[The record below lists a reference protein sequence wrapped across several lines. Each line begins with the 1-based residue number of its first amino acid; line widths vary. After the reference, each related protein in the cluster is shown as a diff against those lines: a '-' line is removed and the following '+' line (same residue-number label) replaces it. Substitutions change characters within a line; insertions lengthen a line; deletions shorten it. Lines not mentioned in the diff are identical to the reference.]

1 MKVADGFWLSKKGYE
16 VNYASQAYKVET
28 TENAIKVLATPYTVM
43 NRGMTL
49 GGPNLEI
56 TYSSTCE
63 NTIKVHIDHYR
74 GGLDNIPRFELNE
87 DPNFKP
93 VINRSEDSVELISG
107 DTKVVIR
114 IADDWDV
121 QFYYKDR
128 HLTGGAWRST
138 SIIHENQFHA
148 NARMEL
154 QEDDQDFNYPQDP
167 NRTYI
172 REQLKTDIGECIY
185 GFGEKFTPFVKNG
198 QVVEIWNSDGG
209 TCSDQ
214 SYKNIPFYVSS
225 KSYGVFVNSSDKVSF
240 EVNSDTV
247 SKVTFTQ
254 PGEELEYFIIGG
266 ENLEDVL
273 KHYTDLTGKPSLP
286 PAYTFGL
293 WLSTSF
299 TTSYD
304 EETVTSFIDG
314 MKDRKIPLQVFHFD
328 CFWMK
333 EYEWCNFEWDKDM
346 FPDPEGMLKR
356 LHDKG
361 LEICVWINS
370 YVGQQSKLFD
380 IGKEK
385 GYFIKNLDGSVYQ
398 SDMWQPGMAIVDFT
412 NPEAC
417 EWFKGLLKK
426 LFDMGVN
433 NIKTDFG
440 ERIPTKVKYF
450 NGKDPIKMHNYYT
463 YLYNKCVF
471 EALEEYYG
479 KDKACLFA
487 RSATVGGQKF
497 PVHWGGDCYAEYS
510 AMSETLRGGLSLCS
524 SGFGFFSHDMGGFE
538 ATAPAD
544 VYKRWCA
551 FGLLSTHS
559 RLHGSTSYRVP
570 WVYDEDG
577 DTEACDVLRHYT
589 VLKGRLM
596 PYLWAQANKTHTEGV
611 PMMRSM
617 IIAFS
622 DDTACKYLDQQY
634 MLGDNLCIV
643 IDSNIVIIA
652 AAGNTA
658 GTHATCNN
666 SCVAG
671 HAAADGQDALRNL
684 HADDIFGA
692 GFQTDQNDL
701 LPSFVLDLLFSI
713 FSAED
718 NATAGR
724 SRRSGQA
731 LADCFSSLQG
741 SSVKLRVQQGIQLLG
756 LNAQYSGALI
766 DNALINEVAGDLQSS
781 LCGTLAVTGL
791 QHIQVAVLNGELHI
805 LHIAEVVLQTG
816 SDLNELVVDLRHLL
830 VQVAD
835 GRRSAD
841 TSNDVLALCIDE
853 VLAHQLLSAGGGV
866 TGECNAGAGA
876 VAGVTESH
884 LLDVDSGAPL
894 VGDLVHL
901 TIDVCAGV
909 VPAAEDGLDSLD
921 ELILGV
927 LGEGSALVVLIDL
940 LEGADQFLQVVSSQV
955 NVVLDALGFL
965 HLVDLDLEQALRDHH
980 NDVREHLH
988 KATVAV
994 VCKTGVAGLLCQTF
1008 KPACT
1013 GFCRSSC
1020 GQSPFHLQPQF
1031 LFTD

>member
-214 SYKNIPFYVSS
+214 SYKNIPFYISS

-304 EETVTSFIDG
+304 EKTVTSFIDG

-346 FPDPEGMLKR
+346 FPDPEGLLKR
-356 LHDKG
+356 LHDRG

-643 IDSNIVIIA
+643 PVMNEEGVAEFYVPDNGTWTDIQSGETYEGGKYYTRKCDYFQTPILARPNSIVTY
-652 AAGNTA
+652 GNFDAEDKMT
-658 GTHATCNN
+658 
-666 SCVAG
+666 VVY
-671 HAAADGQDALRNL
+671 DYLQDAE
-684 HADDIFGA
+684 A
-692 GFQTDQNDL
+692 
-701 LPSFVLDLLFSI
+701 V
-713 FSAED
+713 
-718 NATAGR
+718 
-724 SRRSGQA
+724 
-731 LADCFSSLQG
+731 
-741 SSVKLRVQQGIQLLG
+741 VYG
-756 LNAQYSGALI
+756 L
-766 DNALINEVAGDLQSS
+766 
-781 LCGTLAVTGL
+781 
-791 QHIQVAVLNGELHI
+791 
-805 LHIAEVVLQTG
+805 
-816 SDLNELVVDLRHLL
+816 
-830 VQVAD
+830 
-835 GRRSAD
+835 
-841 TSNDVLALCIDE
+841 
-853 VLAHQLLSAGGGV
+853 
-866 TGECNAGAGA
+866 
-876 VAGVTESH
+876 
-884 LLDVDSGAPL
+884 
-894 VGDLVHL
+894 
-901 TIDVCAGV
+901 
-909 VPAAEDGLDSLD
+909 EDGKTAQAAIFDSESNKITD
-921 ELILGV
+921 ITATRNGNV
-927 LGEGSALVVLIDL
+927 ITVSYDATDKSFKVTAEGKTVEA
-940 LEGADQFLQVVSSQV
+940 
-955 NVVLDALGFL
+955 
-965 HLVDLDLEQALRDHH
+965 
-980 NDVREHLH
+980 
-988 KATVAV
+988 KAGSTSVEI
-994 VCKTGVAGLLCQTF
+994 TL
-1008 KPACT
+1008 
-1013 GFCRSSC
+1013 
-1020 GQSPFHLQPQF
+1020 
-1031 LFTD
+1031 

>member
-93 VINRSEDSVELISG
+93 VVNRSEDSVELISG

-138 SIIHENQFHA
+138 SIIHESQFHA

-214 SYKNIPFYVSS
+214 SYKNIPFYISS

-304 EETVTSFIDG
+304 EKTVTSFIQG
-314 MKDRKIPLQVFHFD
+314 MADREIPLHVFHFD
-328 CFWMK
+328 CYWMDA
-333 EYEWCNFEWDKDM
+333 YEWCNFEWDKDM
-346 FPDPEGMLKR
+346 FPDPEGLLKR
-356 LHDKG
+356 LHDRG

-643 IDSNIVIIA
+643 PVMNEEGIAEFYVPDNGTWTDIQSGETYEGGKYYTRKCDYFQTPILARPNSIVTY
-652 AAGNTA
+652 GNFDAEDKMT
-658 GTHATCNN
+658 
-666 SCVAG
+666 VVY
-671 HAAADGQDALRNL
+671 DYLQDAE
-684 HADDIFGA
+684 A
-692 GFQTDQNDL
+692 
-701 LPSFVLDLLFSI
+701 V
-713 FSAED
+713 
-718 NATAGR
+718 
-724 SRRSGQA
+724 
-731 LADCFSSLQG
+731 
-741 SSVKLRVQQGIQLLG
+741 VYG
-756 LNAQYSGALI
+756 L
-766 DNALINEVAGDLQSS
+766 
-781 LCGTLAVTGL
+781 
-791 QHIQVAVLNGELHI
+791 
-805 LHIAEVVLQTG
+805 
-816 SDLNELVVDLRHLL
+816 
-830 VQVAD
+830 
-835 GRRSAD
+835 
-841 TSNDVLALCIDE
+841 
-853 VLAHQLLSAGGGV
+853 
-866 TGECNAGAGA
+866 
-876 VAGVTESH
+876 
-884 LLDVDSGAPL
+884 
-894 VGDLVHL
+894 
-901 TIDVCAGV
+901 
-909 VPAAEDGLDSLD
+909 EDGKTAQAAIFDSESNKITD
-921 ELILGV
+921 ITATRNGNV
-927 LGEGSALVVLIDL
+927 ITVSYAATDKSFKVTAEGKTVEA
-940 LEGADQFLQVVSSQV
+940 
-955 NVVLDALGFL
+955 
-965 HLVDLDLEQALRDHH
+965 
-980 NDVREHLH
+980 
-988 KATVAV
+988 KAGSTSVEI
-994 VCKTGVAGLLCQTF
+994 TL
-1008 KPACT
+1008 
-1013 GFCRSSC
+1013 
-1020 GQSPFHLQPQF
+1020 
-1031 LFTD
+1031 

>member
-154 QEDDQDFNYPQDP
+154 QEDDQDFNYPQDS

-346 FPDPEGMLKR
+346 FPDPEGLLKR
-356 LHDKG
+356 LHDRG

-643 IDSNIVIIA
+643 PVMNEEGIAEFYVPDNGTWTDIQSGETYEGGKYYTRKCDYFQTPILARPNSIVTY
-652 AAGNTA
+652 GNFDAEDKMT
-658 GTHATCNN
+658 
-666 SCVAG
+666 VVY
-671 HAAADGQDALRNL
+671 DYLQDAE
-684 HADDIFGA
+684 A
-692 GFQTDQNDL
+692 
-701 LPSFVLDLLFSI
+701 V
-713 FSAED
+713 
-718 NATAGR
+718 
-724 SRRSGQA
+724 
-731 LADCFSSLQG
+731 
-741 SSVKLRVQQGIQLLG
+741 VYG
-756 LNAQYSGALI
+756 L
-766 DNALINEVAGDLQSS
+766 
-781 LCGTLAVTGL
+781 
-791 QHIQVAVLNGELHI
+791 
-805 LHIAEVVLQTG
+805 
-816 SDLNELVVDLRHLL
+816 
-830 VQVAD
+830 
-835 GRRSAD
+835 
-841 TSNDVLALCIDE
+841 
-853 VLAHQLLSAGGGV
+853 
-866 TGECNAGAGA
+866 
-876 VAGVTESH
+876 
-884 LLDVDSGAPL
+884 
-894 VGDLVHL
+894 
-901 TIDVCAGV
+901 
-909 VPAAEDGLDSLD
+909 EDGKTAQATIFDSESNKITD
-921 ELILGV
+921 ITATRNGNV
-927 LGEGSALVVLIDL
+927 ITVSYAATDKSFKVTAEGKTVEA
-940 LEGADQFLQVVSSQV
+940 
-955 NVVLDALGFL
+955 
-965 HLVDLDLEQALRDHH
+965 
-980 NDVREHLH
+980 
-988 KATVAV
+988 KAGSTSVEI
-994 VCKTGVAGLLCQTF
+994 TL
-1008 KPACT
+1008 
-1013 GFCRSSC
+1013 
-1020 GQSPFHLQPQF
+1020 
-1031 LFTD
+1031 

>member
-346 FPDPEGMLKR
+346 FPDPEGLLKR
-356 LHDKG
+356 LHDRG

-417 EWFKGLLKK
+417 GWFKGLLKK

-643 IDSNIVIIA
+643 PVMNEEGIAEFYVPDNGTWTDIQSGETYEGGKYYTRKCDYFQTPILARPNSIVTY
-652 AAGNTA
+652 GNFDAEDKMT
-658 GTHATCNN
+658 
-666 SCVAG
+666 VVY
-671 HAAADGQDALRNL
+671 DYLQDAE
-684 HADDIFGA
+684 A
-692 GFQTDQNDL
+692 
-701 LPSFVLDLLFSI
+701 V
-713 FSAED
+713 
-718 NATAGR
+718 
-724 SRRSGQA
+724 
-731 LADCFSSLQG
+731 
-741 SSVKLRVQQGIQLLG
+741 VYG
-756 LNAQYSGALI
+756 L
-766 DNALINEVAGDLQSS
+766 
-781 LCGTLAVTGL
+781 
-791 QHIQVAVLNGELHI
+791 
-805 LHIAEVVLQTG
+805 
-816 SDLNELVVDLRHLL
+816 
-830 VQVAD
+830 
-835 GRRSAD
+835 
-841 TSNDVLALCIDE
+841 
-853 VLAHQLLSAGGGV
+853 
-866 TGECNAGAGA
+866 
-876 VAGVTESH
+876 
-884 LLDVDSGAPL
+884 
-894 VGDLVHL
+894 
-901 TIDVCAGV
+901 
-909 VPAAEDGLDSLD
+909 EDGKTAQATIFDSESNKITD
-921 ELILGV
+921 ITATRNGNV
-927 LGEGSALVVLIDL
+927 ITVSYAATDKSFKVTAEGKTVEA
-940 LEGADQFLQVVSSQV
+940 
-955 NVVLDALGFL
+955 
-965 HLVDLDLEQALRDHH
+965 
-980 NDVREHLH
+980 
-988 KATVAV
+988 KAGSTSVEI
-994 VCKTGVAGLLCQTF
+994 TL
-1008 KPACT
+1008 
-1013 GFCRSSC
+1013 
-1020 GQSPFHLQPQF
+1020 
-1031 LFTD
+1031 

>member
-138 SIIHENQFHA
+138 SIIHESQFHA

-214 SYKNIPFYVSS
+214 SYKNIPFYISS

-304 EETVTSFIDG
+304 EKTVTSFIDG

-346 FPDPEGMLKR
+346 FPDPEGLLKR
-356 LHDKG
+356 LHDRG

-643 IDSNIVIIA
+643 PVMNEEGIAEFYVPDNGTWTDIQSGETYEGGKYYTRKCDYFQTPILVRPNSIVTY
-652 AAGNTA
+652 GNFDAEDKMT
-658 GTHATCNN
+658 
-666 SCVAG
+666 VVY
-671 HAAADGQDALRNL
+671 DYLQDAE
-684 HADDIFGA
+684 A
-692 GFQTDQNDL
+692 
-701 LPSFVLDLLFSI
+701 V
-713 FSAED
+713 
-718 NATAGR
+718 
-724 SRRSGQA
+724 
-731 LADCFSSLQG
+731 
-741 SSVKLRVQQGIQLLG
+741 VYG
-756 LNAQYSGALI
+756 L
-766 DNALINEVAGDLQSS
+766 
-781 LCGTLAVTGL
+781 
-791 QHIQVAVLNGELHI
+791 
-805 LHIAEVVLQTG
+805 
-816 SDLNELVVDLRHLL
+816 
-830 VQVAD
+830 
-835 GRRSAD
+835 
-841 TSNDVLALCIDE
+841 
-853 VLAHQLLSAGGGV
+853 
-866 TGECNAGAGA
+866 
-876 VAGVTESH
+876 
-884 LLDVDSGAPL
+884 
-894 VGDLVHL
+894 
-901 TIDVCAGV
+901 
-909 VPAAEDGLDSLD
+909 EDGKTAQAAIFDSESNKITD
-921 ELILGV
+921 ITATRNGNV
-927 LGEGSALVVLIDL
+927 ITVSYAATDKSFKVTAEGKTVEA
-940 LEGADQFLQVVSSQV
+940 
-955 NVVLDALGFL
+955 
-965 HLVDLDLEQALRDHH
+965 
-980 NDVREHLH
+980 
-988 KATVAV
+988 KAGSTSVEI
-994 VCKTGVAGLLCQTF
+994 TL
-1008 KPACT
+1008 
-1013 GFCRSSC
+1013 
-1020 GQSPFHLQPQF
+1020 
-1031 LFTD
+1031 

>member
-214 SYKNIPFYVSS
+214 SYKNIPFYISS

-304 EETVTSFIDG
+304 EKTVTSFIDG

-346 FPDPEGMLKR
+346 FPDPEGLLKR
-356 LHDKG
+356 LHDRG

-643 IDSNIVIIA
+643 PVMNEEGIAEFYVPDNGTWTDIQSGETYEGGKYYTRKCDYFQTPILARPNSIVTY
-652 AAGNTA
+652 GNFDAEDKMT
-658 GTHATCNN
+658 
-666 SCVAG
+666 VVY
-671 HAAADGQDALRNL
+671 DYLQDAE
-684 HADDIFGA
+684 A
-692 GFQTDQNDL
+692 
-701 LPSFVLDLLFSI
+701 V
-713 FSAED
+713 
-718 NATAGR
+718 
-724 SRRSGQA
+724 
-731 LADCFSSLQG
+731 
-741 SSVKLRVQQGIQLLG
+741 VYG
-756 LNAQYSGALI
+756 L
-766 DNALINEVAGDLQSS
+766 
-781 LCGTLAVTGL
+781 
-791 QHIQVAVLNGELHI
+791 
-805 LHIAEVVLQTG
+805 
-816 SDLNELVVDLRHLL
+816 
-830 VQVAD
+830 
-835 GRRSAD
+835 
-841 TSNDVLALCIDE
+841 
-853 VLAHQLLSAGGGV
+853 
-866 TGECNAGAGA
+866 
-876 VAGVTESH
+876 
-884 LLDVDSGAPL
+884 
-894 VGDLVHL
+894 
-901 TIDVCAGV
+901 
-909 VPAAEDGLDSLD
+909 EDGKTAQAAIFDSESNKITD
-921 ELILGV
+921 ITATRNGNVITVSYAATDKSFKVTAESKTV
-927 LGEGSALVVLIDL
+927 EAKAGSTSVEITL
-940 LEGADQFLQVVSSQV
+940 
-955 NVVLDALGFL
+955 
-965 HLVDLDLEQALRDHH
+965 
-980 NDVREHLH
+980 
-988 KATVAV
+988 
-994 VCKTGVAGLLCQTF
+994 
-1008 KPACT
+1008 
-1013 GFCRSSC
+1013 
-1020 GQSPFHLQPQF
+1020 
-1031 LFTD
+1031 

>member
-214 SYKNIPFYVSS
+214 SYKNIPFYISS

-304 EETVTSFIDG
+304 EKTVTSFIDG

-346 FPDPEGMLKR
+346 FPDPEGLLKR
-356 LHDKG
+356 LHDRG

-617 IIAFS
+617 VIAFT

-643 IDSNIVIIA
+643 PVMNEEGKAEFYVPDCGTWTDIQSGEKYEGGRYYTRKCDYFQTPILARPNSIVTY
-652 AAGNTA
+652 GNFDAEDKMT
-658 GTHATCNN
+658 
-666 SCVAG
+666 VVY
-671 HAAADGQDALRNL
+671 DYLQDAE
-684 HADDIFGA
+684 A
-692 GFQTDQNDL
+692 
-701 LPSFVLDLLFSI
+701 V
-713 FSAED
+713 
-718 NATAGR
+718 
-724 SRRSGQA
+724 
-731 LADCFSSLQG
+731 
-741 SSVKLRVQQGIQLLG
+741 VYG
-756 LNAQYSGALI
+756 L
-766 DNALINEVAGDLQSS
+766 
-781 LCGTLAVTGL
+781 
-791 QHIQVAVLNGELHI
+791 
-805 LHIAEVVLQTG
+805 
-816 SDLNELVVDLRHLL
+816 
-830 VQVAD
+830 
-835 GRRSAD
+835 
-841 TSNDVLALCIDE
+841 
-853 VLAHQLLSAGGGV
+853 
-866 TGECNAGAGA
+866 
-876 VAGVTESH
+876 
-884 LLDVDSGAPL
+884 
-894 VGDLVHL
+894 
-901 TIDVCAGV
+901 
-909 VPAAEDGLDSLD
+909 EDGKTAQAAIFDSESNKITD
-921 ELILGV
+921 ITATRNGNV
-927 LGEGSALVVLIDL
+927 ITVSYAATDKSFKVTAEGKTVEA
-940 LEGADQFLQVVSSQV
+940 
-955 NVVLDALGFL
+955 
-965 HLVDLDLEQALRDHH
+965 
-980 NDVREHLH
+980 
-988 KATVAV
+988 KAGSTSVEI
-994 VCKTGVAGLLCQTF
+994 TL
-1008 KPACT
+1008 
-1013 GFCRSSC
+1013 
-1020 GQSPFHLQPQF
+1020 
-1031 LFTD
+1031 

>member
-214 SYKNIPFYVSS
+214 SYKNIPFYISS

-346 FPDPEGMLKR
+346 FPDPEGLLKR
-356 LHDKG
+356 LHDRG

-643 IDSNIVIIA
+643 PVMNEEGIAEFYVPDNGTWTDIQSGETYEGGKYYTRKCDYFQTPILARPNSIVTY
-652 AAGNTA
+652 GNFDAEDKMT
-658 GTHATCNN
+658 
-666 SCVAG
+666 VVY
-671 HAAADGQDALRNL
+671 DYLQDAE
-684 HADDIFGA
+684 A
-692 GFQTDQNDL
+692 
-701 LPSFVLDLLFSI
+701 V
-713 FSAED
+713 
-718 NATAGR
+718 
-724 SRRSGQA
+724 
-731 LADCFSSLQG
+731 
-741 SSVKLRVQQGIQLLG
+741 VYG
-756 LNAQYSGALI
+756 L
-766 DNALINEVAGDLQSS
+766 
-781 LCGTLAVTGL
+781 
-791 QHIQVAVLNGELHI
+791 
-805 LHIAEVVLQTG
+805 
-816 SDLNELVVDLRHLL
+816 
-830 VQVAD
+830 
-835 GRRSAD
+835 
-841 TSNDVLALCIDE
+841 
-853 VLAHQLLSAGGGV
+853 
-866 TGECNAGAGA
+866 
-876 VAGVTESH
+876 
-884 LLDVDSGAPL
+884 
-894 VGDLVHL
+894 
-901 TIDVCAGV
+901 
-909 VPAAEDGLDSLD
+909 EDGKTAQATIFDSESNKITD
-921 ELILGV
+921 ITATRNGNVITVSYAATDKSFKVTAEGKTVEAKAGSTSVEIIL
-927 LGEGSALVVLIDL
+927 
-940 LEGADQFLQVVSSQV
+940 
-955 NVVLDALGFL
+955 
-965 HLVDLDLEQALRDHH
+965 
-980 NDVREHLH
+980 
-988 KATVAV
+988 
-994 VCKTGVAGLLCQTF
+994 
-1008 KPACT
+1008 
-1013 GFCRSSC
+1013 
-1020 GQSPFHLQPQF
+1020 
-1031 LFTD
+1031 

>member
-214 SYKNIPFYVSS
+214 SYKNIPFYISS

-346 FPDPEGMLKR
+346 FPDPEGLLKR
-356 LHDKG
+356 LHDRG

-643 IDSNIVIIA
+643 PVMNEEGIAEFYVPDNGTWTDIQSGETYEGGKYYTRKCDYFQTPILARPNSIVTYGNFDAEDKMTVVYDYLQDAEAVVYGLEDGKTAQAAIFDSESNKITDITATRNGNVIIVSYA
-652 AAGNTA
+652 ATDKSFKVTAEGKTVEAKAGST
-658 GTHATCNN
+658 
-666 SCVAG
+666 
-671 HAAADGQDALRNL
+671 
-684 HADDIFGA
+684 
-692 GFQTDQNDL
+692 
-701 LPSFVLDLLFSI
+701 
-713 FSAED
+713 
-718 NATAGR
+718 
-724 SRRSGQA
+724 
-731 LADCFSSLQG
+731 
-741 SSVKLRVQQGIQLLG
+741 SVEI
-756 LNAQYSGALI
+756 
-766 DNALINEVAGDLQSS
+766 
-781 LCGTLAVTGL
+781 TL
-791 QHIQVAVLNGELHI
+791 
-805 LHIAEVVLQTG
+805 
-816 SDLNELVVDLRHLL
+816 
-830 VQVAD
+830 
-835 GRRSAD
+835 
-841 TSNDVLALCIDE
+841 
-853 VLAHQLLSAGGGV
+853 
-866 TGECNAGAGA
+866 
-876 VAGVTESH
+876 
-884 LLDVDSGAPL
+884 
-894 VGDLVHL
+894 
-901 TIDVCAGV
+901 
-909 VPAAEDGLDSLD
+909 
-921 ELILGV
+921 
-927 LGEGSALVVLIDL
+927 
-940 LEGADQFLQVVSSQV
+940 
-955 NVVLDALGFL
+955 
-965 HLVDLDLEQALRDHH
+965 
-980 NDVREHLH
+980 
-988 KATVAV
+988 
-994 VCKTGVAGLLCQTF
+994 
-1008 KPACT
+1008 
-1013 GFCRSSC
+1013 
-1020 GQSPFHLQPQF
+1020 
-1031 LFTD
+1031 

>member
-138 SIIHENQFHA
+138 SIIHESQFHA

-214 SYKNIPFYVSS
+214 SYKNIPFYISS

-304 EETVTSFIDG
+304 EKTVTSFIDG

-346 FPDPEGMLKR
+346 FPDPEGLLKR
-356 LHDKG
+356 LHDRG

-643 IDSNIVIIA
+643 PVMNEEGIAEFYVPDNGTWTDIQSGETYEGGKYYTRKCDYFQTPILARPNSIVTYGYFFA
-652 AAGNTA
+652 EDKMT
-658 GTHATCNN
+658 
-666 SCVAG
+666 VVY
-671 HAAADGQDALRNL
+671 DYLQDAE
-684 HADDIFGA
+684 A
-692 GFQTDQNDL
+692 
-701 LPSFVLDLLFSI
+701 V
-713 FSAED
+713 
-718 NATAGR
+718 
-724 SRRSGQA
+724 
-731 LADCFSSLQG
+731 
-741 SSVKLRVQQGIQLLG
+741 VYG
-756 LNAQYSGALI
+756 L
-766 DNALINEVAGDLQSS
+766 
-781 LCGTLAVTGL
+781 
-791 QHIQVAVLNGELHI
+791 
-805 LHIAEVVLQTG
+805 
-816 SDLNELVVDLRHLL
+816 
-830 VQVAD
+830 
-835 GRRSAD
+835 
-841 TSNDVLALCIDE
+841 
-853 VLAHQLLSAGGGV
+853 
-866 TGECNAGAGA
+866 
-876 VAGVTESH
+876 
-884 LLDVDSGAPL
+884 
-894 VGDLVHL
+894 
-901 TIDVCAGV
+901 
-909 VPAAEDGLDSLD
+909 EDGKTAQAAIFDSESNKITD
-921 ELILGV
+921 ITATRNGNV
-927 LGEGSALVVLIDL
+927 ITVSYAATDKSFKVTAEGKTVEA
-940 LEGADQFLQVVSSQV
+940 
-955 NVVLDALGFL
+955 
-965 HLVDLDLEQALRDHH
+965 
-980 NDVREHLH
+980 
-988 KATVAV
+988 KAGSTSVEI
-994 VCKTGVAGLLCQTF
+994 TL
-1008 KPACT
+1008 
-1013 GFCRSSC
+1013 
-1020 GQSPFHLQPQF
+1020 
-1031 LFTD
+1031 

>member
-63 NTIKVHIDHYR
+63 NTIKVRIDHYR

-87 DPNFKP
+87 DPNFKA

-214 SYKNIPFYVSS
+214 SYKNIPFYISS

-304 EETVTSFIDG
+304 EKTVTSFIDG

-346 FPDPEGMLKR
+346 FPDPEGLLKR
-356 LHDKG
+356 LHDRG

-643 IDSNIVIIA
+643 PVMNEEGVAEFYVPDNGTWTDIQSGETYEGGKYYTRKCDYFQTPILARPNSIVTY
-652 AAGNTA
+652 GNFDAEDKMT
-658 GTHATCNN
+658 
-666 SCVAG
+666 VVY
-671 HAAADGQDALRNL
+671 DYLQDAE
-684 HADDIFGA
+684 A
-692 GFQTDQNDL
+692 
-701 LPSFVLDLLFSI
+701 V
-713 FSAED
+713 
-718 NATAGR
+718 
-724 SRRSGQA
+724 
-731 LADCFSSLQG
+731 
-741 SSVKLRVQQGIQLLG
+741 VYG
-756 LNAQYSGALI
+756 L
-766 DNALINEVAGDLQSS
+766 
-781 LCGTLAVTGL
+781 
-791 QHIQVAVLNGELHI
+791 
-805 LHIAEVVLQTG
+805 
-816 SDLNELVVDLRHLL
+816 
-830 VQVAD
+830 
-835 GRRSAD
+835 
-841 TSNDVLALCIDE
+841 
-853 VLAHQLLSAGGGV
+853 
-866 TGECNAGAGA
+866 
-876 VAGVTESH
+876 
-884 LLDVDSGAPL
+884 
-894 VGDLVHL
+894 
-901 TIDVCAGV
+901 
-909 VPAAEDGLDSLD
+909 EDGKTAQAAIFDSESNKITD
-921 ELILGV
+921 ITATRNGNV
-927 LGEGSALVVLIDL
+927 ITVSYAATDKSFKVTAEGKTVEA
-940 LEGADQFLQVVSSQV
+940 
-955 NVVLDALGFL
+955 
-965 HLVDLDLEQALRDHH
+965 
-980 NDVREHLH
+980 
-988 KATVAV
+988 KAGSTSVEI
-994 VCKTGVAGLLCQTF
+994 TL
-1008 KPACT
+1008 
-1013 GFCRSSC
+1013 
-1020 GQSPFHLQPQF
+1020 
-1031 LFTD
+1031 

>member
-214 SYKNIPFYVSS
+214 SYKNIPFYISS

-346 FPDPEGMLKR
+346 FPDPEGLLKR
-356 LHDKG
+356 LHDRG

-643 IDSNIVIIA
+643 PVMNEEGIAEFYVPDNGTWTDIQSGETYEGGKYYTRKCDYFQTPILARPNSIVTY
-652 AAGNTA
+652 GNFDAEDKMT
-658 GTHATCNN
+658 
-666 SCVAG
+666 VVY
-671 HAAADGQDALRNL
+671 DYLQDAE
-684 HADDIFGA
+684 A
-692 GFQTDQNDL
+692 
-701 LPSFVLDLLFSI
+701 V
-713 FSAED
+713 
-718 NATAGR
+718 
-724 SRRSGQA
+724 
-731 LADCFSSLQG
+731 
-741 SSVKLRVQQGIQLLG
+741 VYG
-756 LNAQYSGALI
+756 L
-766 DNALINEVAGDLQSS
+766 
-781 LCGTLAVTGL
+781 
-791 QHIQVAVLNGELHI
+791 
-805 LHIAEVVLQTG
+805 
-816 SDLNELVVDLRHLL
+816 
-830 VQVAD
+830 
-835 GRRSAD
+835 
-841 TSNDVLALCIDE
+841 
-853 VLAHQLLSAGGGV
+853 
-866 TGECNAGAGA
+866 
-876 VAGVTESH
+876 
-884 LLDVDSGAPL
+884 
-894 VGDLVHL
+894 
-901 TIDVCAGV
+901 
-909 VPAAEDGLDSLD
+909 EDGKTAQAAIFDSESNKITD
-921 ELILGV
+921 ITATRNGNV
-927 LGEGSALVVLIDL
+927 ITVSYAATDKSFKVTAEGKTVEA
-940 LEGADQFLQVVSSQV
+940 
-955 NVVLDALGFL
+955 
-965 HLVDLDLEQALRDHH
+965 
-980 NDVREHLH
+980 
-988 KATVAV
+988 KAGSTSVEI
-994 VCKTGVAGLLCQTF
+994 TL
-1008 KPACT
+1008 
-1013 GFCRSSC
+1013 
-1020 GQSPFHLQPQF
+1020 
-1031 LFTD
+1031 